1 MIIKEETERIER
13 VWGYDG
19 WFVGDNYGYG
29 DCAGDCPVTADRA
42 AGRMDEEKPRD
53 KNIAVLGGGRSVCNI
68 FPVSGTDFTLFC
80 ADQAIGAF

>member
-1 MIIKEETERIER
+1 MM
-13 VWGYDG
+13 DG
-19 WFVGDNYGYG
+19 LW
-29 DCAGDCPVTADRA
+29 VTI
-42 AGRMDEEKPRD
+42 MDMGIALAIALLLPIVLLVVEKPRD